1 MARAATPDELR
12 WLEERT
18 GAVLTRGARGIAA
31 VDESGVRGVV
41 AFDGW
46 TPNAVQAHM
55 AVDTPVAWRA
65 LLRPVFAYPFEEC
78 GRKLMLGIIPADNAR
93 SVRMTER
100 LGFRLAYRVADGW
113 ADGVDLLCYEM
124 RRDECR
130 WLRKAVA

>member
-1 MARAATPDELR
+1 MARASTPAELR
-12 WLEERT
+12 WLEART
-18 GAVLTRGARGIAA
+18 GAVLTGGARGIAA
-31 VDESGVRGVV
+31 VDNSGVRGVV

-65 LLRPVFAYPFEEC
+65 LLRPVFEYPFEEC

-100 LGFRLAYRVADGW
+100 LGFRLAHRVAD
-113 ADGVDLLCYEM
+113 
-124 RRDECR
+124 
-130 WLRKAVA
+130 